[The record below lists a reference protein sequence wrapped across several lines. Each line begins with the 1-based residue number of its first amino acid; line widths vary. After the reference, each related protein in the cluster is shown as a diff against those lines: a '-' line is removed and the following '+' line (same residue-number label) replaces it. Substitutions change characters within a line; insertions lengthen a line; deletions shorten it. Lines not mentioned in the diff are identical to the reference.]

1 MMTTT
6 ACSFPTS
13 DLAKVSKSKLRLG
26 VSKSC
31 SISQSPQSSNLSRV
45 PPLSAGWSA
54 ASLSHGANP
63 EQKSIH
69 VEVQGG
75 QILSYG
81 PRKHLPLLPIAV
93 NGSTL
98 APFPLSSDALK
109 PVKSAGPRSCP
120 SRLYR

>member
-1 MMTTT
+1 MY
-6 ACSFPTS
+6 
-13 DLAKVSKSKLRLG
+13 
-26 VSKSC
+26 
-31 SISQSPQSSNLSRV
+31 
-45 PPLSAGWSA
+45 
-54 ASLSHGANP
+54 LSHGANP

-81 PRKHLPLLPIAV
+81 PRKHLKRLKGRTYSTDAWFPMYGYLPLLPIAV

-109 PVKSAGPRSCP
+109 PVGDLVHDYCQQYQAV
-120 SRLYR
+120 